1 MTVDVQVETFLCRK
15 DNIGVLLRDPS
26 TGACAAIDVPE
37 ARPVLKALERT
48 GWHLTDILV
57 THRHGDHIDG
67 IPEVKAATGAKV
79 TAPRKAGDAIP
90 QVDVAVGEG
99 DTVTVGS
106 LRAAV
111 WETPG
116 HCNDHITYWFE
127 AAGIVCAGDTLFTLG
142 CGRVLEGPPEVL
154 WRSLARFAAL
164 PGETQVFSGH
174 DYVLAN
180 GRFALAADPDNAA
193 LRDRVAEAEQART
206 QDRFLVPS
214 TLDQERTTNP
224 FLRSSNPVLAQSVG
238 LSSGA
243 SPEQVFISLRA
254 WKDRF

>member
-37 ARPVLKALERT
+37 AAPVLRALERT
-48 GWHLTDILV
+48 GWRLTDILV

-79 TAPRKAGDAIP
+79 TAPRKAGGAVP

-99 DTVTVGS
+99 DTVTVGNLS
-106 LRAAV
+106 AAV

-116 HCNDHITYWFE
+116 HCDDHVTYWFE

-154 WRSLARFAAL
+154 WRSLERFAAL
-164 PGETQVFSGH
+164 PGGTQVFSGH
-174 DYVLAN
+174 DYVLSN

-193 LRDRVAEAEQART
+193 LRDRVAEAEGAR
-206 QDRFLVPS
+206 QQGRFLIPS
-214 TLDQERTTNP
+214 TLDRERATNP
-224 FLRSSNPVLAQSVG
+224 FLRSHDPVLAQSVD
-238 LSSGA
+238 LSPGA